1 MNPGQLL
8 AIGGVVVLIL
18 GPLLDKLMEQIDLP
32 LFKQKIESNPMLGL
46 QDWFS
51 DNKKGDIPAKTVLR
65 YARFSSSVRTV
76 IVALLANLSGLAI
89 TWIIVATASPQ
100 PDLAWL
106 RIVGVVPISVLVLAG
121 FVVLVTKIIAN
132 KLRPSPVTTK
142 RSGGIKNSFIR
153 YRKFPFKLNYLMPYN
168 LLALG
173 AGIFTFIIGF
183 GI

>member
-1 MNPGQLL
+1 MNPGQLF
-8 AIGGVVVLIL
+8 AIGGVLVLIL
-18 GPLLDKLMEQIDLP
+18 GPLLDKLMEQIDFP

-51 DNKKGDIPAKTVLR
+51 DKKKGDIPARTVLR
-65 YARFSSSVRTV
+65 YARFSTSARTV
-76 IVALLANLSGLAI
+76 AVALLANLIGLAL
-89 TWIIVATASPQ
+89 TWIVIATASPQ

-132 KLRPSPVTTK
+132 KLRPSPVATK
-142 RSGGIKNSFIR
+142 RSGDIKSSFIR
-153 YRKFPFKLNYLMPYN
+153 YKKTPYKLNYLMPYH

-173 AGIFTFIIGF
+173 ASISTFILGF
-183 GI
+183 GM